1 LPSHDISRPP
11 ESGSVRRSN
20 VRAGRR
26 EPLQAHRE
34 KKSRPPELKDLVEL
48 RYFAGLTVAEV
59 SELSGKS
66 ARGVERDWEKTRLL
80 LHQYL

>member
-1 LPSHDISRPP
+1 
-11 ESGSVRRSN
+11 
-20 VRAGRR
+20 
-26 EPLQAHRE
+26 
-34 KKSRPPELKDLVEL
+34 VEL